1 MCGIYGILQR
11 SGRDFDPSVIHDMG
25 RAQRHR
31 GPDDS
36 GFFAD
41 GELMFGM
48 QRLAIIDVAGGHQPI
63 ANEDNTVTAVCNGE
77 IYNFRELRQELQEQG
92 HKFRTRSDSE
102 VIVHLYEEHG
112 SDLVGHLS
120 GMFALALWDSVRKR
134 LLLARDRLGIKPL
147 YIASNGDYL
156 AFSSELKSIVEIPGF
171 KREVDPAALQE
182 YLALGYVPAP
192 LSMLKGIDKLT
203 PGTLLVADKKGVSQH
218 RYWNVADTKPQ
229 QKTVNE
235 WTSDIAKTLESAVV
249 SQMVSDVPLGAFLSG
264 GIDSS
269 AVVAYMA
276 KNSDIP
282 VKTYSIGFDT
292 GTGGGYYNE
301 LPYAR
306 QVAKQFGTDHH
317 EIVVRPDVTELLPE
331 LLWHMD
337 EPIADAAFITTYLVS
352 KFARQDVT
360 VILSGVGGDE
370 LFGGYRRY
378 WSEHLVRSYRR
389 IPSVLRKSILQP
401 IGGVLPS
408 DRHSKWLDWSRLAKG
423 FLAGAELD
431 SDERYEE
438 FMRVFKSADV
448 ERVLASAAP
457 SNSDALR
464 KAFAN
469 ASRNDP
475 LRRLIDVDLMT
486 QLPDDLLMLTDRMS
500 MATSLE
506 CRVPLLDDKLL
517 DLASS
522 MPSDLKVRG
531 TKLKYALKQSLRGIL
546 PDEIIDRKKRGF
558 GAPIGGWFK
567 NELSGFL
574 DSALS
579 EERVHERG
587 VFDWT
592 EIENIKDA
600 HRENR
605 EDYTDHLLSL
615 MNFELWS
622 QLYLDGDSQ
631 DTVSARL
638 AEAQAK

>member
-11 SGRDFDPSVIHDMG
+11 SGRRFDPSVIDDMG
-25 RAQRHR
+25 LAQRHR
-31 GPDDS
+31 GPDDC
-36 GFFAD
+36 GVFVD
-41 GELMFGM
+41 DELMFGM

-63 ANEDNTVTAVCNGE
+63 ANEDETVTAICNGE
-77 IYNFRELRQELQEQG
+77 IYNFRELRQTLKFKG
-92 HKFRTRSDSE
+92 HKFKTGSDSE

-112 SDLVGHLS
+112 TDFVGHLS
-120 GMFALALWDSVRKR
+120 GMFALALWDSTRKR
-134 LLLARDRLGIKPL
+134 LVLARDRLGIKPL
-147 YIASNGDYL
+147 YLSSNSGYL
-156 AFSSELKSIVEIPGF
+156 AFSSELKSILEIPGF
-171 KREVDPAALQE
+171 EREIDPAALQE

-192 LSMLKGIDKLT
+192 LSMLKGIEKLP
-203 PGTLLVADKKGVSQH
+203 PGTLLVADQEGVSQG
-218 RYWNVADTKPQ
+218 RYWQLSDPVPT
-229 QKTVNE
+229 QKTEGE
-235 WTSDIAKTLESAVV
+235 WASDIAQTLEAAVV

-269 AVVAYMA
+269 AVVADMA

-301 LPYAR
+301 LPFAR
-306 QVAKQFGTDHH
+306 QVAEQFGTDHH
-317 EIVVRPDVTELLPE
+317 EIVVRPDVTQLLPE

-378 WSEHLVRSYRR
+378 WGEHLVRSYRR
-389 IPSVLRKSILQP
+389 IPSVLRQSILQP
-401 IGGVLPS
+401 IGRMLPS

-431 SDERYEE
+431 SDARYED
-438 FMRVFKSADV
+438 FIRVFKSDDV
-448 ERVLASAAP
+448 ERLLNSHAA
-457 SNSDALR
+457 SNSHTLQRAFGDA
-464 KAFAN
+464 
-469 ASRNDP
+469 SQSDP

-486 QLPDDLLMLTDRMS
+486 QLPDDLLMLTDRMT
-500 MATSLE
+500 MMTARAG
-506 CRVPLLDDKLL
+506 RVPFLDDTLV
-517 DLASS
+517 DLASTI
-522 MPSDLKVRG
+522 PSDMKVHG
-531 TKLKYALKQSLRGIL
+531 TKLKYALKQSLRGVL

-567 NELSGFL
+567 NELSAYL
-574 DSALS
+574 DSVLS
-579 EERVHERG
+579 EDRVNERG
-587 VFDWT
+587 IFDWT
-592 EIENIKDA
+592 EIERIKA
-600 HRENR
+600 SHRENR

-622 QLYLDGDSQ
+622 QLYLDGDRQ
-631 DTVSARL
+631 ETVSGRL
-638 AEAQAK
+638 AEAQAR

>member
-1 MCGIYGILQR
+1 
-11 SGRDFDPSVIHDMG
+11 MG
-25 RAQRHR
+25 QAQRHR

-41 GELMFGM
+41 RELMFGM

-63 ANEDNTVTAVCNGE
+63 TNEDNTVTAICNGE
-77 IYNFRELRQELQEQG
+77 IYNFRELRQALQAKG
-92 HKFRTRSDSE
+92 HEFRTGSDSE

-112 SDLVGHLS
+112 TDFVSHLS
-120 GMFALALWDSVRKR
+120 GMFALALWDSTRKR

-147 YIASNGDYL
+147 YIAANSGYL
-156 AFSSELKSIVEIPGF
+156 AFSSELKSILEIPGF
-171 KREVDPAALQE
+171 DRQVDPAALQE

-192 LSMLKGIDKLT
+192 LSMLKGIEKLP
-203 PGTLLVADKKGVSQH
+203 PGTLLVADQEGVSQH
-218 RYWNVADTKPQ
+218 RYWHLADTDPQ
-229 QKTVNE
+229 QKSENE
-235 WTSDIAKTLESAVV
+235 WTSDIAETLESAVV

-276 KNSDIP
+276 KNSDRP

-292 GTGGGYYNE
+292 DTGGGYYNE

-317 EIVVRPDVTELLPE
+317 EIVVRPDVTQLLPE

-378 WSEHLVRSYRR
+378 WSEHLAQSYRR
-389 IPSVLRKSILQP
+389 IPSVLRKSIIQP
-401 IGGVLPS
+401 IGRVLPS

-423 FLAGAELD
+423 FLASAELD
-431 SDERYEE
+431 SDARYEN
-438 FMRVFKSADV
+438 FMRVFKSADL
-448 ERVLASAAP
+448 ERVLNSPAS
-457 SNSDALR
+457 SNSDALQQ
-464 KAFAN
+464 AFGDA
-469 ASRNDP
+469 ARSDP

-506 CRVPLLDDKLL
+506 CRVPLLDDQVL
-517 DLASS
+517 DLASG

-531 TKLKYALKQSLRGIL
+531 TKLKYALKKSLRGVL

-567 NELSGFL
+567 NELSAYL

-579 EERVHERG
+579 EKRVKERG
-587 VFDWT
+587 LFDWE
-592 EIENIKDA
+592 EIEKIKVD

-615 MNFELWS
+615 MNLELWS
-622 QLYLDGDSQ
+622 QLYLDGDNQ
-631 DTVSARL
+631 ETVSGRL
-638 AEAQAK
+638 AEVKAG